1 MKSNKAKRHRSV
13 HKGEVVTD
21 SIPRTAATSTSS
33 LGFFLY
39 FYCRCWNR
47 SFDVNAC
54 ETTLYFSG
62 PPRSLEPYA
71 RSPHRHRCFKSFCC
85 EWDRCLGTNRRIR
98 VPSSLFLSFPLFL
111 RLIWTRYYVRGIFF
125 GPDNW
130 FLRSRRWLEYFF
142 KKLAKE

>member
-1 MKSNKAKRHRSV
+1 MCTLPQSLLLKRRGFVRCLRALATPITTRIQRDERREMKSNKAKRHRSI

-54 ETTLYFSG
+54 ETTLYWFIFRAPLVRWNRMRGHRTATAALNPSAASG
-62 PPRSLEPYA
+62 I
-71 RSPHRHRCFKSFCC
+71 
-85 EWDRCLGTNRRIR
+85 G
-98 VPSSLFLSFPLFL
+98 V
-111 RLIWTRYYVRGIFF
+111 
-125 GPDNW
+125 
-130 FLRSRRWLEYFF
+130 
-142 KKLAKE
+142 